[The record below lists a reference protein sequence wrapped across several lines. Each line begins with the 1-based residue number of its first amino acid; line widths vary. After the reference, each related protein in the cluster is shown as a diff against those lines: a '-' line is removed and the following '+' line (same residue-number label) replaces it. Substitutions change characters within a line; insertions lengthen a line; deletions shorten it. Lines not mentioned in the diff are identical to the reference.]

1 MLLLMGFVSVS
12 GFGTK
17 SHAPHHGRRGKGGL
31 AARGENGRARLH
43 PCGGGRACGNGA
55 SRFSIFFLLRLSVFS
70 GCADYHEAEGARR
83 GEEQSI
89 RSLSKEKSLKALA
102 LVSRSGQ

>member
-1 MLLLMGFVSVS
+1 MLLFMGFVSVS
-12 GFGTK
+12 GFGTN

-55 SRFSIFFLLRLSVFS
+55 SRFSIIFSFGCRYFLDAPIITRPKTL
-70 GCADYHEAEGARR
+70 GGAR
-83 GEEQSI
+83 S
-89 RSLSKEKSLKALA
+89 SPFDPS
-102 LVSRSGQ
+102 